1 LPARAVLRLKSR
13 LDCRD
18 IALWRAAPRP
28 PPCARI
34 AVKSDKSRGCHFARA
49 SWFFR
54 RFSRRFPPLAHA
66 HGDEV
71 LKWCFRAASRAVSKL

>member
-1 LPARAVLRLKSR
+1 MNRSATLFAVAMVLVS
-13 LDCRD
+13 
-18 IALWRAAPRP
+18 AMGFTSSAH
-28 PPCARI
+28 